1 MNFDHSTE
9 VDLPPHAASLIEG
22 LRDFGYSLETS
33 LADIIDNSIT
43 ASAKRIDVL
52 ADTISDDPWVAI
64 ADNGHGMTRAELLEA
79 LRPGTKN
86 PRDERDAKDLG
97 RFGLGLKSASFSQCR
112 QLTVLTRKNGE
123 TTAAAWDLDRVG
135 ETNRWSAVILDDPT
149 TVPSAQHLKDSG
161 TIVVW
166 KKLDRLDGGYKN
178 DGTKRTQTL
187 NAAFSSAER
196 HLRLVFHRYI
206 SGSPSRISLYLNHVK
221 LEPIDPFAEG
231 HPARQLD
238 SEEFLKLSKGVVS
251 FKCVTLPHHK
261 KMSQQEWDDIGGLEG
276 HQRSQGLYIYRADR
290 LIIAGGWLGLARQA
304 ESTKLCRIA
313 VDIPNSMDASWKI
326 DVKKASAQLPPTV
339 RNKLKTIVE
348 RFVSTSKRTYKRR
361 GRKLIS
367 EDQLPIW
374 NRVLQDDKII
384 FKPDLSHPVLQDFR
398 DQLGGELMRGFDACI
413 RLIGSSLPVETIHA
427 DMIGG
432 AEKVASD
439 HLDDEALGLQVG
451 ALITSLLDGGI
462 AADVIPDLLK
472 NNVVLRSHWDRTQKM
487 INKYL
492 QEDT

>member
-1 MNFDHSTE
+1 MDLSASQE
-9 VDLPPHAASLIEG
+9 IELPPHAASLIEG

-33 LADIIDNSIT
+33 LADIVDNSIT
-43 ASAKRIDVL
+43 AGAKRIDIL
-52 ADTISDDPWVAI
+52 ADTISEDPWIAI
-64 ADNGHGMTRAELLEA
+64 SDNGHGMSKSELLEA

-112 QLTVLTRKNGE
+112 QLIVLARKDGE

-135 ETNRWSAVILDDPT
+135 ETNKWSAAILDDPDSVPAAEHLGT
-149 TVPSAQHLKDSG
+149 TG

-178 DGTKRTQTL
+178 DNAKRTQTL
-187 NAAFSSAER
+187 NAALTSAER
-196 HLRLVFHRYI
+196 HLRLVFHRYL
-206 SGSPSRISLYLNHVK
+206 SGSPARISLYLNHVK
-221 LEPIDPFAEG
+221 LDPIDPFAEG

-238 SEEFLKLSKGVVS
+238 SEEFLKLAKGVVS

-261 KMSQQEWDDIGGLEG
+261 KMSQQEWDDIGGPEG
-276 HQRSQGLYIYRADR
+276 HQRSQGLYVYRADR

-313 VDIPNSMDASWKI
+313 VDIPNSMDSDWKI

-348 RFVSTSKRTYKRR
+348 RFVSTSKRTYTRR
-361 GRKLIS
+361 GRKLVA
-367 EDQLPIW
+367 EDQLPVW

-384 FKPDLSHPVLQDFR
+384 FRPDLTHPVFSDFR
-398 DQLGGELMRGFDACI
+398 DRLGGDLKGDFDACI

-427 DMIGG
+427 DIIGG
-432 AEKVASD
+432 AEKVSSD
-439 HLDDEALGLQVG
+439 HLDDEALSLQVG
-451 ALITSLLDGGI
+451 ALITSLLEGGI
-462 AADVIPDLLK
+462 SSNAIPDLLK
-472 NNVVLRSHWDRTQKM
+472 NNVVLRAHWDRTQE
-487 INKYL
+487 IIHKYL
-492 QEDT
+492 EEDA

>member
-1 MNFDHSTE
+1 MNFENSTE
-9 VDLPPHAASLIEG
+9 IDLPPHAASLIEG

-33 LADIIDNSIT
+33 LADIVDNSIT
-43 ASAKRIDVL
+43 ASAKRIDIF
-52 ADTISDDPWVAI
+52 ADTVSDDPWIAI

-135 ETNRWSAVILDDPT
+135 ETNRWSAMILDDPS
-149 TVPSAQHLKDSG
+149 TVPSAQHLGDSG

-166 KKLDRLDGGYKN
+166 KKLDRLDGSYKN

-187 NAAFSSAER
+187 NAALSSAER
-196 HLRLVFHRYI
+196 HLRLVFHRYL

-221 LEPIDPFAEG
+221 LDPIDPFAEG

-261 KMSQQEWDDIGGLEG
+261 KMSQQEWDDIGGPEG
-276 HQRSQGLYIYRADR
+276 HQKSQGLYIYRADR

-313 VDIPNSMDASWKI
+313 VDIPNSMDADWKI

-339 RNKLKTIVE
+339 RNKLKGIVE
-348 RFVSTSKRTYKRR
+348 RFVSTSKRTYTRR
-361 GRKLIS
+361 GRKLIA
-367 EDQLPIW
+367 EDQLPVW
-374 NRVLQDDKII
+374 NRVLQDDKVI
-384 FKPDLSHPVLQDFR
+384 FRPDLSHPVFKDFR
-398 DQLGGELMRGFDACI
+398 DRIGGDLQSDFDTCI

-427 DMIGG
+427 DIIGG
-432 AEKVASD
+432 AEKVATD
-439 HLDDEALGLQVG
+439 HLDDEALNLQVETM
-451 ALITSLLDGGI
+451 ITSLMEGGI
-462 AADVIPDLLK
+462 PSESIPDILK
-472 NNVVLRSHWDRTQKM
+472 NVVVLRSNWDRTEEIM
-487 INKYL
+487 NKYL
-492 QEDT
+492 EGDA

>member
-1 MNFDHSTE
+1 MNFEHSTE

-64 ADNGHGMTRAELLEA
+64 ADNGNGMTRAELLEA

-135 ETNRWSAVILDDPT
+135 ETNRWSAIILDDPT

-313 VDIPNSMDASWKI
+313 VDIPNSMDANWKI

-339 RNKLKTIVE
+339 RNKLKSIVE
-348 RFVSTSKRTYKRR
+348 RFVSTSKRTYARR
-361 GRKLIS
+361 GRKLIA

-398 DQLGGELMRGFDACI
+398 ARLSSELMSDFDACI

-432 AEKVASD
+432 AEKVTSD

-462 AADVIPDLLK
+462 AVDVIPDLLK

-487 INKYL
+487 INNYL
-492 QEDT
+492 QGET